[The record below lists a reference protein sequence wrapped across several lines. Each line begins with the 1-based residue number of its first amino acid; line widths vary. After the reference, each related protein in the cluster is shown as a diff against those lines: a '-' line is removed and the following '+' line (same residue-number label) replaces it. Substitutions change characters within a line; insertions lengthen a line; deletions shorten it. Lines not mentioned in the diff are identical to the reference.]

1 MSRRAAFVAQR
12 QTTCIWS
19 KTIEVVGLIP
29 DCDFLL
35 FLSLISR
42 SLIRSL
48 DSTYFPK
55 KWMAIIVP
63 FLALWASSMVLDNVF
78 FAQYYDSF
86 QWFSQ
91 PFVFLAFGLTI
102 GLGWLML
109 KKVKPANLLVA
120 SLISSA
126 IFFLVTNFGHWV
138 MFSPDKTWASLT
150 AVYVAGV
157 PFIRGTVLGDL
168 VYVGILFGAFEW
180 MKRSVPALR
189 TEQA

>member
-1 MSRRAAFVAQR
+1 MDTKKTNFKIGVLIMMVVVAAASRLMPHPDNFTPIGAMALFGAA
-12 QTTCIWS
+12 
-19 KTIEVVGLIP
+19 
-29 DCDFLL
+29 
-35 FLSLISR
+35 
-42 SLIRSL
+42 
-48 DSTYFPK
+48 YFPK
-55 KWMAIIVP
+55 KWMAVIVP
-63 FLALWASSMVLDNVF
+63 FLALWASSMILDNVF

-109 KKVKPANLLVA
+109 KKVKPGNLIAA

-138 MFSPDKTWASLT
+138 MFSPDKTWVSLT
-150 AVYVAGV
+150 AVYAAGV
-157 PFIRGTVLGDL
+157 PFIRGTVMGDL
-168 VYVGILFGAFEW
+168 VYVTILFGAYEW
-180 MKRSVPALR
+180 MKRSVPALK